1 MATGMSRA
9 YAERRLVERAWRDE
23 AFLRELLADPKAAA
37 ARELGVEFEP
47 DAQVVVH
54 QEPLNTLHIIL
65 PVKPAGVSAVQ
76 ETAVFVRD
84 KDGVIYE
91 IPADILQD
99 YAVSEG
105 ERLQAAAK
113 VLQEQAPEVE
123 GQWGRYH
130 PWHTPM
136 CGVRG

>member
-1 MATGMSRA
+1 MATGMSRG

-54 QEPLNTLHIIL
+54 QEPSNTLHIVL
-65 PVKPAGVSAVQ
+65 PVKPAGAEVR
-76 ETAVFVRD
+76 ETTVFVRD
-84 KDGVIYE
+84 QNGIIYE
-91 IPADILQD
+91 VPADILQD

-113 VLQEQAPEVE
+113 VLQEQGPEVE
-123 GQWGRYH
+123 GQWGPPPQ
-130 PWHTPM
+130 PWVPL
-136 CGVRG
+136 CGIRG